1 MNSIIHKITLGFI
14 IMGFLFA
21 STGTPLVFANTT
33 PFLPGA
39 VTCTWDNSTG
49 NWNDQ
54 THWSCGSVP
63 GAGDTA
69 IILSGTVNLNIPVT
83 VDTLTMD
90 HSGVLT
96 EPVLTGDQSITITH
110 LLNWNY
116 GSFQGTGL
124 TTINA
129 GATLVGNLV
138 PALPNT
144 ALSRP
149 FVNNG
154 TVNWFKGTPSV
165 GPCPTCT
172 FTNNG
177 TFNILNAN
185 ADLVYFAPYIFINNG
200 SVHKTTSSDGSTR
213 LGGVTLTNNG
223 LISVDAGGLELTS
236 VNSVTQTTTGDL
248 HLGGGNLVIKNGFI
262 LNGGTVTGS
271 GTILME
277 YTNPTFINH
286 GGAISPGGSGSAGT
300 IIIDGNYVQQ
310 AGGALNIEIGGTDL
324 RGYDSLIVTG
334 TATLS
339 GALDITKI
347 NFFNPALS
355 DGFAVMRYASLSGSF
370 SPVSNPLSATHPL
383 AYGTHAVTLG
393 TVPNLPFQQGDIF
406 VGVGAGKVK
415 HLDKNGILV
424 DVLDTQTGSAETG
437 GFCWDAD
444 NNLYVMDFQAGK
456 VSRFNRTGT
465 LLNSALITTT
475 APKLPESCVVDA
487 SANLYVGHDNGFHNN
502 SPQPI
507 IKYDLSGT
515 QLDSYTVAA
524 ISSGSD
530 NIAMSSDQHTIL
542 YNSEGTSI
550 LRYDTATKTQLSAF
564 ATNLTSNESHCYD
577 LKIRAN
583 GEVITACGDIV
594 YRLNSSGGVIQTYT
608 AASMGE
614 PNTTGLY
621 AISLDPDGVT
631 FWTSANYTSG
641 LVHQVNI
648 DTGALVRT
656 LIVQPYPVVDPALG
670 LVYRIGGITL
680 YGEQQVARPGIQLVE
695 TVGTVNGVCAGT
707 REISIAQ
714 PTTVT
719 YCYTVT
725 NTGSI
730 PLTVQ
735 SLTDTVSGV
744 ILTNQSITLAPG
756 ASYSV
761 KHNALISGTTVN
773 VATWTATS
781 ADAKTATTAD
791 FTRVNLQA
799 PIRQVFLPKIQ
810 R

>member
-1 MNSIIHKITLGFI
+1 MHAKIHKIMLGFAI
-14 IMGFLFA
+14 IGLLLA
-21 STGTPLVFANTT
+21 ATGTPMAFANKVQSTS
-33 PFLPGA
+33 A
-39 VTCTWDNSTG
+39 VSCTWDNSTS
-49 NWNDQ
+49 NWNNL
-54 THWSCGSVP
+54 THWSCGAVP
-63 GAGDTA
+63 GVGDTA
-69 IILSGTVNLNIPVT
+69 IILSGTVTLDIPVT

-90 HSGVLT
+90 HSGVLS
-96 EPVLTGDQSITITH
+96 EPVLTGDQPITITH

-124 TTINA
+124 TTINT

-177 TFNILNAN
+177 TFNILNAA
-185 ADLVYFAPYIFINNG
+185 ADSVYFAPYVFINNG
-200 SVHKTTSSDGSTR
+200 SVHKTTSGDGSTR

-223 LISVDAGGLELTS
+223 LVSVDAGGLELSS
-236 VNSVTQTTTGDL
+236 VNAVTQSASGVL
-248 HLGGGNLVIKNGFI
+248 HLGGGNLAVKNGFI
-262 LNGGTVTGS
+262 LNGGTVNGS

-277 YTNPTFINH
+277 FTNPTFVNH
-286 GGAISPGGSGSAGT
+286 GGAVSPGGAGMAGT
-300 IIIDGNYVQQ
+300 IVIDGNYVQQ
-310 AGGALNIEIGGTDL
+310 VDGVLNIEIGGTDL
-324 RGYDSLIVTG
+324 RGYDALIVTG

-339 GALDITKI
+339 GALNITKI
-347 NFFNPALS
+347 NFFNPTLS
-355 DGFAVMRYASLSGSF
+355 DGFAVLRYASHSGTF
-370 SPVSNPLSATHPL
+370 STVSNPLSGTHPL
-383 AYGTHAVTLG
+383 AYGTRAVTLG
-393 TVPNLPFQQGDIF
+393 TVPNLPYQQGDLF
-406 VGVGAGKVK
+406 VGASAGKVK
-415 HLDKNGILV
+415 HLDQNGILV
-424 DVLDTQTGSAETG
+424 DVLDTQTGSAEIG
-437 GFCWDAD
+437 GMCWDAD
-444 NNLYVMDFQAGK
+444 NNLYTMDFQAGK
-456 VSRFNRTGT
+456 VSKFDRNGT

-475 APKLPESCVVDA
+475 APQLPESCAMDA
-487 SANLYVGHDNGFHNN
+487 SANLYVGHDNGYHNT

-507 IKYDLSGT
+507 IKYNLSGT
-515 QLDSYTVAA
+515 QLDSYTVSA
-524 ISSGSD
+524 ITSGSD

-550 LRYDTATKTQLSAF
+550 LRYDTATKTQLTPF
-564 ATNLTSNESHCYD
+564 ATGLTSSGNHCYD
-577 LKIRAN
+577 LKIRLN

-614 PNTTGLY
+614 TGSPDLY
-621 AISLDPDGVT
+621 SINLDPDGAT
-631 FWTSANYTSG
+631 FWTAGNFTG
-641 LVHQVNI
+641 GMVHQVNI
-648 DTGALVRT
+648 ETGALVRT
-656 LIVQPYPVVDPALG
+656 LIVQPYPVLDPALG
-670 LVYRIGGITL
+670 LVYRIGGITE
-680 YGEQQVARPGIQLVE
+680 YGEQQSSRPGIQLVE

-714 PTTVT
+714 PATVT

-735 SLTDTVSGV
+735 SLSDTVSGA
-744 ILTNQSITLAPG
+744 ILTNQSTTLAPG
-756 ASYSV
+756 ASLSV
-761 KHNALISGTTVN
+761 QHTALISATTVN

-799 PIRQVFLPKIQ
+799 PIRQVFIPNVQ